1 MAACPK
7 CKNKIRFH
15 TVLFALCPVWIK
27 CPSCSTRLTGN
38 ILVEIQAF
46 FVFMISLVGGA
57 VLVSV
62 WEKFD
67 LSLPG
72 RSLLFAGAVFSL
84 VIPNVYVTLKYG
96 DFRERG

>member
-7 CKNKIRFH
+7 CKSKIRFH
-15 TVLFALCPVWIK
+15 TILFALCPIWIK
-27 CPSCSTRLTGN
+27 CPSCSTKLTGN

-46 FVFMISLVGGA
+46 TIFIISLVGGA
-57 VLVSV
+57 ALVSV

-67 LSLPG
+67 LSLPAG
-72 RSLLFAGAVFSL
+72 TLLLVGSVLSL
-84 VIPNVYVTLKYG
+84 VVPNVYVTLKYG